1 MGGSLSV
8 SSSDQEASA
17 LISQQFAGSC
27 DITCTNVASGINI
40 DIINSVVGGDVNL
53 TQSCSVNANCMISG
67 SSDATSDIMFK
78 AANSTNAKNA
88 ANLFSGDL
96 FNLDTGIS
104 QSRQNIKQ
112 SILQS
117 TTETCKLASLN
128 QLNDITILAANSNI
142 GGSINIGQTG
152 STAGQCNLKNNLSAA
167 AMASAMATNTA
178 TSGKDKKGSKKGGSA
193 VLIGIFVVIGLVI
206 IVYVIAKIYTGQRD
220 SSIEAAHNNMVN
232 AVKAEA
238 GCLGG
243 KKALT
248 NPLTGAPLIDRFG
261 KPVCPPIDLS
271 MPQKLNVNI
280 TGKA

>member
-1 MGGSLSV
+1 MGGSISV
-8 SSSDQEASA
+8 SSSEQSASA
-17 LISQQFAGSC
+17 VLSQQFSGSC
-27 DITCTNVASGINI
+27 DITCTNTASNVNI
-40 DIINSVVGGDVNL
+40 DIINSVIGGDVNL

-96 FNLDTGIS
+96 FNFDGSIS
-104 QSRQNIKQ
+104 QSRQDIKQ
-112 SILQS
+112 KILQS

-142 GGSINIGQTG
+142 GGSINVGQTG

-167 AMASAMATNTA
+167 SIATAMATNTA

-193 VLIGIFVVIGLVI
+193 VLIGIFVVIGLI
-206 IVYVIAKIYTGQRD
+206 IVAYVVAKIYTNNRD
-220 SSIEAAHNNMVN
+220 TNIQTAHENLISMER
-232 AVKAEA
+232 AKA

-243 KKALT
+243 AKALT
-248 NPLTGAPLIDRFG
+248 NPVTGVPLIDNFG
-261 KPVCPPIDLS
+261 RPVCPPIDLGIL
-271 MPQKLNVNI
+271 K
-280 TGKA
+280 K